1 MKRRQFLHRLAQTS
15 AIASVPTWAPLARAA
30 SESGVSSS
38 HVAIG
43 SSLAL
48 TGPLG
53 GAGVDHTAGVKAAF
67 AAVNQA
73 GGIHGREV
81 QLVSKDDAYVPART
95 LENVKQLLA
104 GGEVF
109 ALMSCMGTANTA
121 AVLPLIEQEAV
132 PCVGPVT
139 GASSLRQ
146 PGQKNVFH
154 VRASYRDETVRVV
167 QQLVQMGLKDIA
179 IVYLDNPFG
188 KEVQKDAEATLSAN
202 GLKSVGSFALA
213 VDGANAKV
221 VADQVLAAKAGAV
234 LLGTTGTANTAFVL
248 AVRSKASGLPLAGL
262 SVSVISSE
270 LGKLGT
276 ASQGLALTQVFPD
289 AEKTK
294 LPVVRSYQAQMRA
307 AGIEQ
312 FGGSS
317 FEGWIN
323 AQMMIEGLKRAGR
336 DLTRDK
342 LRTALANTKR
352 LDLGDFSLGYGA
364 APGPFVASRFVELA
378 ILGANGKRVS

>member
-1 MKRRQFLHRLAQTS
+1 MKRRLFLHRLAQTT
-15 AIASVPTWAPLARAA
+15 ALASVPAWAPLARAA
-30 SESGVSSS
+30 ESGVSSS
-38 HVAIG
+38 TVTIG

-48 TGPLG
+48 SGPLA
-53 GAGVDHTAGVKAAF
+53 GAGADHTAGVKAAF

-73 GGIHGREV
+73 GGLHGREV
-81 QLVSKDDAYVPART
+81 QLLVKDDGYVPGRT
-95 LENVKQLLA
+95 LDNVKQMLD
-104 GGEVF
+104 GNDVF

-121 AVLPLIEQEAV
+121 AVLPLIEQQGV

-188 KEVQKDAEATLSAN
+188 KEVLKDAEATLAAN
-202 GLKSVGSFALA
+202 SLKSVGSVALA
-213 VDGANAKV
+213 VDGTNARQA
-221 VADQVLAAKAGAV
+221 ADQVLAARAGAV

-248 AVRSKASGLPLAGL
+248 ALRGKASGLPLAGL

-270 LGKLGT
+270 LGKLGN

-294 LPVVRSYQAQMRA
+294 LPVVRSYQAAMRA
-307 AGIEQ
+307 AGVEQ

-323 AQMMIEGLKRAGR
+323 AQVVIEGLKRAGR
-336 DLTRDK
+336 DLTRDR
-342 LRTALANTKR
+342 LRTALANVKR

-364 APGPFVASRFVELA
+364 TPGPFVASRFVELA

>member
-1 MKRRQFLHRLAQTS
+1 MKRRLFLHRLAQTT
-15 AIASVPTWAPLARAA
+15 ALASVPAWAPLARAA
-30 SESGVSSS
+30 ESGVSSS
-38 HVAIG
+38 TVTIG

-48 TGPLG
+48 SGPLA
-53 GAGVDHTAGVKAAF
+53 GAGADHTAGVKAAF

-73 GGIHGREV
+73 GGLHGREV
-81 QLVSKDDAYVPART
+81 QLLVKDDGYVPGRT
-95 LENVKQLLA
+95 LDNVKQMLD
-104 GGEVF
+104 GNDVF

-121 AVLPLIEQEAV
+121 AVLPLFEQQGV

-188 KEVQKDAEATLSAN
+188 KEVLKDAEATLAAN
-202 GLKSVGSFALA
+202 SLKSVGSVALA
-213 VDGANAKV
+213 VDGANARQA
-221 VADQVLAAKAGAV
+221 ADQVLAAKAGAV

-248 AVRSKASGLPLAGL
+248 ALRGKASGLPLAGL

-270 LGKLGT
+270 LGKLGN

-294 LPVVRSYQAQMRA
+294 LPVVRSYQAAMRA
-307 AGIEQ
+307 AGVER

-323 AQMMIEGLKRAGR
+323 AQVVIEGLKRAGR
-336 DLTRDK
+336 DLTRDR
-342 LRTALANTKR
+342 LRTALANVKR

-364 APGPFVASRFVELA
+364 TPGPFVASRFVELA